1 MSDNEDITYNFSE
14 IEIIKPISSFEN
26 FQIKEEDALCNFS
39 TKDKKGKPKEYVI
52 SNKNFSV
59 DNGFNVKFLN
69 IKELNYNKIDYIR
82 NPAWYVIIQNA
93 KVEKSSPQK
102 DNGKI
107 TTTYKLKIS
116 FKGNKEFR
124 FLDKENISISEDG
137 KKILS
142 YINIAE
148 ENNKILENFREQYIE
163 LIRKVINIF
172 IYGEKND
179 FIEGTSEDIK
189 AFQNVV
195 KNHAGI
201 LNLKPNNNVN
211 IATILN
217 IGETALLSFLN
228 PRESNVKNKV
238 SSCGGIIYDKETK
251 LKKGTFFSATLVIK
265 KIEEII
271 NNNTI
276 TTYSLAGGK
285 NIIFSD
291 LSNIEAMKLNSINKS
306 IVDGAGHIKTIFDC
320 RQSVLNGS
328 ILDLETLVK
337 MIDKHEL
344 TKDEKDNYNRFEFAE
359 LNNTVAY
366 IKINLS
372 SISTYSG
379 GISFT
384 SKINELKLYGKQFS
398 EESKD
403 NNVDELI
410 GVYGD
415 LFNED

>member
-39 TKDKKGKPKEYVI
+39 TTDKKGKPKEYVI

-107 TTTYKLKIS
+107 TTTQKLKIS

-306 IVDGAGHIKTIFDC
+306 IVDGA
-320 RQSVLNGS
+320 
-328 ILDLETLVK
+328 
-337 MIDKHEL
+337 
-344 TKDEKDNYNRFEFAE
+344 
-359 LNNTVAY
+359 
-366 IKINLS
+366 
-372 SISTYSG
+372 
-379 GISFT
+379 
-384 SKINELKLYGKQFS
+384 
-398 EESKD
+398 
-403 NNVDELI
+403 
-410 GVYGD
+410 
-415 LFNED
+415 